1 MIQFFGFPE
10 KQKTHYYKKIK
21 VYLAILP
28 VLLLLVLGGLNIYKK
43 ITWREPT
50 DGVFWDEK
58 TEGLTARKV
67 EVNSPA
73 YLHGIK
79 KGDILYSVNNVPT
92 KNKIDIAKILWA
104 AGRSELKVTYE
115 IVRGGELI
123 FPSFYLYKK
132 AVNPIY
138 FFLALIGLTTL
149 VIGLIVFLTSKKP
162 FSKPYV
168 YFYFISL
175 AFYSF
180 YIFSPTGE
188 LDTLDS
194 LFYWLDKLAFLA
206 FSPLLLH
213 FFLIFPQQKK
223 FFKNKFSSIYPLYL
237 PAIVLLLVRIL
248 LHFPLLNNLSDV
260 FVLHLLQTSEKLD
273 LLHFTLFSIMT
284 MVSILHSMSK
294 PSNLLIKKQLKWIV
308 YGLGIG
314 IIPFTL
320 FYIIPF
326 ISGQVPSKAAEL
338 TVILQVLI
346 PLAFSYSISREKL
359 MEFELMLKKAFALI
373 FSSVVLATVYFTV
386 SSRTKVSSEDRLN
399 ALILGILAIILGAT
413 LFPPLKKLFQSIL
426 DRAFYKRSYR
436 YRKTLL
442 SISKELS
449 RERNLQKLSQSLL
462 ELIANALSLKCIA
475 LLLPDENKNNSFS
488 ILKSRGKLPFSG
500 TKITFDDQLYKILA
514 ERELLSYYS
523 FAGKKKLQKKFEELS
538 SFGFFHYL
546 PLKVED
552 KLIGC
557 LGMGRKVD
565 NTFLTSEDWELLTA
579 ISSPVA
585 LALENAYLYNQ
596 ARLRALELERLKDY
610 SENII
615 ESLTVGVAVLDKKGK
630 VTGWNRVL
638 EETLSRKKEEIMNKS
653 LIEVL
658 GPKNYSALFP
668 SDTQKDF
675 RLLSKITLDMPPGE
689 KKIFDIA
696 KTPLLDKEM
705 NPYGTVIVFDDI
717 TEKISLQQQLL
728 TSEKLASIGLLSAG
742 VAHEINTPLTGI
754 SSYVQI
760 LQKKLSNSRH
770 SQILEKIEDQTERVA
785 RIIKNLLNFAR
796 IPSDSSFYQV
806 NIKENLEEI
815 ISLIEYKL
823 KTMNINLELNLTPVK
838 PIWAEGERL
847 QQVFINII
855 LNAIDAMPKGGTLRI
870 ELNKMNNE
878 TIIIIEDTGTG
889 IKDQHLPHIF
899 DPFFTTKGSGK
910 GTGLGLSISYA
921 IIQEHEGHITAESES
936 GKGSIFTIYLPMDLD
951 KRKLNKFSVS

>member
-1 MIQFFGFPE
+1 MIKFFGFPE
-10 KQKTHYYKKIK
+10 KQKISYYKKIK
-21 VYLAILP
+21 VYLAIFP
-28 VLLLLVLGGLNIYKK
+28 ILLLLVLGGLNIYKK
-43 ITWREPT
+43 ITWKEPAE
-50 DGVFWDEK
+50 GVLWDEK
-58 TEGLTARKV
+58 PEGLTAVKV
-67 EVNSPA
+67 EINSPA

-79 KGDILYSVNNVPT
+79 RGDTLYSINNEPT
-92 KNKIDIAKILWA
+92 KNKIDVAKILWA

-132 AVNPIY
+132 GVNPIY

-149 VIGLIVFLTSKKP
+149 VIGLIGFFTSKKT
-162 FSKPYV
+162 SSMPYV

-180 YIFSPTGE
+180 YIFSPTGK

-206 FSPLLLH
+206 FPPLFLH
-213 FFLIFPQQKK
+213 FFLIFPQRKK

-237 PAIVLLLVRIL
+237 PAIILLLAKIL
-248 LHFPLLNNLSDV
+248 PHLPFFNNLSDI
-260 FVLHLLQTSEKLD
+260 FVLHLHQTSEKLN
-273 LLHFTLFSIMT
+273 LLHFALFSIMT
-284 MVSILHSMSK
+284 LVSILHSMFK

-314 IIPFTL
+314 VVPFTL
-320 FYIIPF
+320 FYIVPF
-326 ISGQVPSKAAEL
+326 MFGQVPSKAAEL
-338 TVILQVLI
+338 TVILQALI

-359 MEFELMLKKAFALI
+359 MEFELLLKKAFTLI
-373 FSSVVLATVYFTV
+373 LSSVVLASIYFIV
-386 SSRTKVSSEDRLN
+386 SSQTKVSAENRIN

-413 LFPPLKKLFQSIL
+413 LFPPLKNLFQSIL
-426 DRAFYKRSYR
+426 DRAFYKRTYK

-475 LLLPDENKNNSFS
+475 LLLPDENRNNSFF
-488 ILKSRGKLPFSG
+488 ILKSKGKLPFSG
-500 TKITFDDQLYKILA
+500 TKITFDDQIYKNLM
-514 ERELLSYYS
+514 EREFLSYYS
-523 FAGKKKLQKKFEELS
+523 FAEKKELQKKFEELS

-557 LGMGRKVD
+557 LGMGKKED
-565 NTFLTSEDWELLTA
+565 NTFLNSEDWEILTT
-579 ISSPVA
+579 ISSPVS
-585 LALENAYLYNQ
+585 LAIENAYLYNQ
-596 ARLRALELERLKDY
+596 ASIKALELERLKDY

-615 ESLTVGVAVLDKKGK
+615 ESLTVGVAVLDQKGK
-630 VTGWNRVL
+630 IIGWNRVL
-638 EETLSRKKEEIMNKS
+638 EETLSRKKEEVMNKS
-653 LIEVL
+653 LIKVL
-658 GPKNYSALFP
+658 GPNNYSALFP

-675 RLLSKITLDMPPGE
+675 RLLSEITLDMPPGE
-689 KKIFDIA
+689 KKIFDIV
-696 KTPLLDKEM
+696 KTPLLDNEM
-705 NPYGTVIVFDDI
+705 NPYGTIVVFDDI

-770 SQILEKIEDQTERVA
+770 SQILKKIEAQTERVA

-796 IPSDSSFYQV
+796 IPSESSFYQV
-806 NIKENLEEI
+806 NLKENLEEI
-815 ISLIEYKL
+815 MSLIVYKL
-823 KTMNINLELNLTPVK
+823 KTMNINLELSLSSVK

-855 LNAIDAMPKGGTLRI
+855 LNAIDAMPKGGRLKI
-870 ELNKMNNE
+870 ELNQLNNQA
-878 TIIIIEDTGTG
+878 IIKIEDTGTG

-921 IIQEHEGHITAESES
+921 IIQEHEGYITAESKS
-936 GKGSIFTIYLPMDLD
+936 GKGSTFTIYLPMDLE
-951 KRKLNKFSVS
+951 KRKLNKFSIS

>member
-1 MIQFFGFPE
+1 MIKFFGFSE
-10 KQKTHYYKKIK
+10 KQKISYYKKIK
-21 VYLAILP
+21 VYLAIFPILI
-28 VLLLLVLGGLNIYKK
+28 LLVLGGLNIYKK
-43 ITWREPT
+43 ITWKEPA
-50 DGVFWDEK
+50 DGVLWDEK
-58 TEGLTARKV
+58 PEGLTAVKV
-67 EVNSPA
+67 EINSPA

-79 KGDILYSVNNVPT
+79 RGDTLYSINNEPT
-92 KNKIDIAKILWA
+92 KNKIDVAKILWA
-104 AGRSELKVTYE
+104 AGGSELKVTYE

-132 AVNPIY
+132 GVNPIY

-149 VIGLIVFLTSKKP
+149 VIGLIGFFTSKKT
-162 FSKPYV
+162 SSMPYV

-180 YIFSPTGE
+180 YIFSPTGK

-206 FSPLLLH
+206 FPPLFLH
-213 FFLIFPQQKK
+213 FFLIFPQRKK

-237 PAIVLLLVRIL
+237 PAIVLLLAKIL
-248 LHFPLLNNLSDV
+248 PHLPFFNNLSDIS
-260 FVLHLLQTSEKLD
+260 VLHLHQTSEKLN
-273 LLHFTLFSIMT
+273 LLHFALFSIMT
-284 MVSILHSMSK
+284 LVSILHSMFK

-314 IIPFTL
+314 IVPFTL
-320 FYIIPF
+320 FYIVPF
-326 ISGQVPSKAAEL
+326 MFGQVPSKAAEL
-338 TVILQVLI
+338 TVILQALI

-359 MEFELMLKKAFALI
+359 MEFELLLKKAFTLI
-373 FSSVVLATVYFTV
+373 LSSVVLASIYFIV
-386 SSRTKVSSEDRLN
+386 SSQTKVSAENRIN

-413 LFPPLKKLFQSIL
+413 LFPPLKNLFQSIL
-426 DRAFYKRSYR
+426 DRAFYKRTYK

-475 LLLPDENKNNSFS
+475 LLLPDENRNNSFF
-488 ILKSRGKLPFSG
+488 ILKSKGKLPFSG
-500 TKITFDDQLYKILA
+500 TKITFDDQIYKNLM
-514 ERELLSYYS
+514 EREFLSYYS
-523 FAGKKKLQKKFEELS
+523 FAEKKELQKKFEELS
-538 SFGFFHYL
+538 SYGFFHYL

-557 LGMGRKVD
+557 LGMGKKED
-565 NTFLTSEDWELLTA
+565 NTFLNSEDWEILTT
-579 ISSPVA
+579 ISSPVS
-585 LALENAYLYNQ
+585 LAIENAYLYNQ
-596 ARLRALELERLKDY
+596 ANIKALELERLKDY

-615 ESLTVGVAVLDKKGK
+615 ESLTVGVAVLDQKGK
-630 VTGWNRVL
+630 IIGWNRVL
-638 EETLSRKKEEIMNKS
+638 EETLSRKKEEVMNKS
-653 LIEVL
+653 LIKVL
-658 GPKNYSALFP
+658 GPNNYSALFP

-675 RLLSKITLDMPPGE
+675 RLLSEITLDMPPGE
-689 KKIFDIA
+689 KKIFDIV
-696 KTPLLDKEM
+696 KTPLLDNEM
-705 NPYGTVIVFDDI
+705 NPYGTIVVFDDI

-770 SQILEKIEDQTERVA
+770 SQILEKIETQTERVA

-796 IPSDSSFYQV
+796 IPSESSFYQV
-806 NIKENLEEI
+806 NLKKNLEEI
-815 ISLIEYKL
+815 MSLIVYKL
-823 KTMNINLELNLTPVK
+823 KTMNINLELSLSSVR

-855 LNAIDAMPKGGTLRI
+855 LNAIDAMPKGGRLKI
-870 ELNKMNNE
+870 ELNQLNNQA
-878 TIIIIEDTGTG
+878 IIKIEDTGTG
-889 IKDQHLPHIF
+889 IKDQHLTHIF

-921 IIQEHEGHITAESES
+921 IIQEHEGHIAAESVS
-936 GKGSIFTIYLPMDLD
+936 GKGSTFTIYLPVDLD
-951 KRKLNKFSVS
+951 KRKRDKFTVS